1 MEKQVEIKV
10 KPDGSINIELIG
22 FEGDGCAK
30 TAQRFIDALGKSV
43 NVNRKPE
50 YYHDNNKNDNCQR
63 NQSGF

>member
-22 FEGDGCAK
+22 FEGEGCSK
-30 TAQRFIDALGKSV
+30 TAQRFIEALGKSV
-43 NVNRKPE
+43 FVNRKSE
-50 YYHDNNKNDNCQR
+50 YYNDNNKADNCQR